1 MNSVKVIKNKK
12 QASFPGSTGWVNEL
26 SFTKLPKIKDV
37 AFIKDEIAF
46 VLNDD
51 RIVYIPLSWSKKLQK
66 AKPRQRQ
73 NFKNSGIHVF
83 WDDLDEIIG
92 VKNIL
97 FGKELFI

>member
-1 MNSVKVIKNKK
+1 MSSVRAIKNKK
-12 QASFPGSTGWVNEL
+12 QNTDWVSEL
-26 SFTKLPKIKDV
+26 SFKQLPKIKEV

-46 VLNDD
+46 VLDD
-51 RIVYIPLSWSKKLQK
+51 ERIVYIPLSWSKKLQK
-66 AKPRQRQ
+66 ANPRQRQ

-83 WDDLDEIIG
+83 WDDVDEIIG

>member
-1 MNSVKVIKNKK
+1 MNSAKAIRNKK
-12 QASFPGSTGWVNEL
+12 QTQSWVSEL
-26 SFTKLPKIKDV
+26 SFKQLPKIKDI

-51 RIVYIPLSWSKKLQK
+51 RIIYIPLSWSKKLQK
-66 AKPRQRQ
+66 AKPQQRQ
-73 NFKNSGIHVF
+73 NFKNNGIHVF
-83 WDDLDEIIG
+83 WDDVDEIIG

>member
-1 MNSVKVIKNKK
+1 MSSVRVTKSQNEVVSWI
-12 QASFPGSTGWVNEL
+12 SEL
-26 SFTKLPKIKDV
+26 SFKQLPKIKDV

-46 VLNDD
+46 ILDD
-51 RIVYIPLSWSKKLQK
+51 ERIVYIPLSWSKKLQK

-83 WDDLDEIIG
+83 WDDVDEIIG

-97 FGKELFI
+97 FGKELFT